1 MWRQARRR
9 EHLPRRRRSHGAR
22 DRTSLNPP
30 VNRTDRSLARS
41 IEVDSPLQRSEMC
54 SSLHS
59 QMEETLTQ
67 DVQTLIDVLRKFG
80 SDLGLPKLDVDQ
92 LIKTQRSHLDAFAQA
107 TQIAAEGAASIAKKQ
122 REVLAAGLR
131 EASELAHEYKP
142 LEARRKCWPS
152 KPNSRTRPST

>member
-1 MWRQARRR
+1 
-9 EHLPRRRRSHGAR
+9 
-22 DRTSLNPP
+22 
-30 VNRTDRSLARS
+30 
-41 IEVDSPLQRSEMC
+41 
-54 SSLHS
+54 
-59 QMEETLTQ
+59 MEETMTQ

-92 LIKTQRSHLDAFAQA
+92 LIKTQRSNLDAFAQA

-142 LEARRKCWPS
+142 SGSPQEMLAKQAEFANKALDITVQNARDVSELASQSTSEAVGIIRKRLRESWDEILGVADTAAAG
-152 KPNSRTRPST
+152 KKEKE

>member
-1 MWRQARRR
+1 M
-9 EHLPRRRRSHGAR
+9 
-22 DRTSLNPP
+22 
-30 VNRTDRSLARS
+30 
-41 IEVDSPLQRSEMC
+41 
-54 SSLHS
+54 
-59 QMEETLTQ
+59 TQ

-142 LEARRKCWPS
+142 SGSPQRLRESWDEIRGVADTAAAGK
-152 KPNSRTRPST
+152 KENE

>member
-1 MWRQARRR
+1 M
-9 EHLPRRRRSHGAR
+9 
-22 DRTSLNPP
+22 
-30 VNRTDRSLARS
+30 
-41 IEVDSPLQRSEMC
+41 
-54 SSLHS
+54 
-59 QMEETLTQ
+59 TQ

-142 LEARRKCWPS
+142 SGSPQEMLAKQAEFANKALDITVQNARDVSAAGAQDDELS
-152 KPNSRTRPST
+152 KLRNVLLLVCQARPTGRRVRALRSWSAVQPV

>member
-1 MWRQARRR
+1 
-9 EHLPRRRRSHGAR
+9 
-22 DRTSLNPP
+22 
-30 VNRTDRSLARS
+30 
-41 IEVDSPLQRSEMC
+41 
-54 SSLHS
+54 
-59 QMEETLTQ
+59 MEETMTQ

-142 LEARRKCWPS
+142 SGSPQEMLAKQAEFANKALDITVQNARDVSELASQSTSEAVGIIQKRLRESWDEIRGVADTAAAGK
-152 KPNSRTRPST
+152 KEKG